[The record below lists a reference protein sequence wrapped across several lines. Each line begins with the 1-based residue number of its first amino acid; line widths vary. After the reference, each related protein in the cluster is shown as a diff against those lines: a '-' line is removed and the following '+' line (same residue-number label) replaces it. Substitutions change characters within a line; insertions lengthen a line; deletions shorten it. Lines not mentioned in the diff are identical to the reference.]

1 MGSNIMAADEQL
13 APELTPDNYIN
24 RELAWIEFNRRV
36 LAQAQDQ
43 SLPLLER
50 VKFLA
55 IFSNNLDEFYMVR
68 VASMHDKMRAGLP
81 SGRPDG
87 IQPAVLLSTVRE
99 RVLALVKDQRQ
110 TMREIFAQLEGHGIV
125 ITETS
130 KLTEEQ
136 RQAAREYF
144 HNEIFPVLTPL
155 AVDHVRP
162 FPFISNL
169 SLNLAVWLHRVNGGS
184 KQMEFVRIKV
194 PEALPRLVDL
204 GLIMRHYGD
213 GNPVRDTFLWMEDVI
228 ADNLDSLFPGMKVVE
243 QYPFRVT
250 RDADVDYEQEEE
262 AVGSMSA
269 LIEESLRERKFGSV
283 VRLSVPENISERTLS
298 QLIRQLKVEAE
309 RDVYLIDG
317 ALGASSLFEL
327 SGVDH
332 PALKVPPFI
341 PRLPEHLD
349 EQDIFRAISKGDILL
364 HHPYDSFVPVEAFFR
379 AAARDEDVLAIKTTL
394 YRTGK
399 NSPIVEA
406 LLEARDNDKQVAVLV
421 ELKARFDEENN
432 LEWARQLEHKG
443 VHVTYGVEELPV
455 KTHAKVALVVRREGN
470 GVRRYIHLGT
480 GNYNASTARLYSDL
494 GLLTCNPEIA
504 DDVSRLFN
512 RLTGFA
518 PSTHY
523 KRLLVAP
530 EHLRHAIVDL
540 IDQETAAA
548 LAGKSARL
556 IFKMNQLEEDVM
568 IQKLY
573 QASQAGVQID
583 LLVRG
588 LCCLVPGVPGLS
600 ENIRVV
606 SHIGRFLE
614 HSRVFYFH
622 NAPPEQRLYLGSADL
637 MRRNLYNRV
646 EVVFPVMD
654 TGLQQRLMQVL
665 GTYLLDNQQAW
676 QMHSDGTY
684 SRIQPADGE
693 EAVNAQ
699 ALFMENSFGLKVMP

>member
-1 MGSNIMAADEQL
+1 MAADEQL
-13 APELTPDNYIN
+13 APELTADNYLN

-36 LAQAQDQ
+36 LAQAQDT

-50 VKFLA
+50 IKFLA

-68 VASMHDKMRAGLP
+68 VASLHDKLRAGLP
-81 SGRPDG
+81 TGRPDG
-87 IQPAVLLSTVRE
+87 IQPSALLNTVRE
-99 RVLALVKDQRQ
+99 RVLAMVKEQRQ
-110 TMREIFAQLEGHGIV
+110 TMREIFSQLEAYGIV
-125 ITETS
+125 VTETS
-130 KLTEEQ
+130 KLTDEQ

-169 SLNLAVWLHRVNGGS
+169 SLNLAVWLHRSNGGS

-204 GLIMRHYGD
+204 GLVMRHYGD

-327 SGVDH
+327 SGVDR
-332 PALKVPPFI
+332 PELKLPPFI

-540 IDQETAAA
+540 IDHEIAAA
-548 LAGKSARL
+548 HAGKSARL

-583 LLVRG
+583 LIVRG
-588 LCCLVPGVPGLS
+588 LCCLAPGVPGLS

-622 NAPPEQRLYLGSADL
+622 NAPPDQRLYLGSADL

-654 TGLQQRLMQVL
+654 SSSQQRLMYLL

-676 QMHSDGTY
+676 RMHADGTY

-693 EAVNAQ
+693 EPVNAQ